1 MKIHDYELVEETLE
15 MNVNVFCYENKIY
28 PIHISK
34 KSYTQVLNV
43 LLTTNEEKSHYAFIK
58 VPIPFK
64 IYADT
69 EYFLKR
75 TNSYEG
81 EYTIKYQEHF
91 LNSIGAKL
99 VCIDDRFILPT
110 INFKG
115 EKCVNKFIKLGY

>member
-64 IYADT
+64 I
-69 EYFLKR
+69 
-75 TNSYEG
+75 
-81 EYTIKYQEHF
+81 I
-91 LNSIGAKL
+91 
-99 VCIDDRFILPT
+99 C
-110 INFKG
+110 
-115 EKCVNKFIKLGY
+115 